1 MKLIQ
6 FGLRDDYGTEVYL
19 TLLTTKQYS
28 LLQVAFDYGEYEKLA
43 RNIDNCE
50 NVEELQI
57 SLKGMLKLYM
67 KQQEVTAEV
76 LKMRM

>member
-1 MKLIQ
+1 MIGNPDDIILISPSKM
-6 FGLRDDYGTEVYL
+6 F
-19 TLLTTKQYS
+19 
-28 LLQVAFDYGEYEKLA
+28 EYEKLA

-50 NVEELQI
+50 NVEELQL

-76 LKMRM
+76 LKMKM

>member
-1 MKLIQ
+1 MT
-6 FGLRDDYGTEVYL
+6 GHPDDIIL
-19 TLLTTKQYS
+19 TNPSKM
-28 LLQVAFDYGEYEKLA
+28 YEKLA

-76 LKMRM
+76 LKMKM